1 MRHPRAEARFDLE
14 QETDRRAW
22 EFLQSSA
29 FSRSKLII
37 AALNAYADMQG
48 EQARQDA
55 FCNRVIETIR
65 TELRGNM
72 IAARPLPA
80 QIEAQAANTDEDVM
94 DAFLDSFQSSSR

>member
-1 MRHPRAEARFDLE
+1 MRRPRAEARFDLE

-65 TELRGNM
+65 TELHGNM
-72 IAARPLPA
+72 IAASPLPENVTLEV
-80 QIEAQAANTDEDVM
+80 EANP
-94 DAFLDSFQSSSR
+94 

>member
-14 QETDRRAW
+14 QEADRRAW

-29 FSRSKLII
+29 LSHSKLII
-37 AALNAYADMQG
+37 AALNAYADMQD

-55 FCNRVIETIR
+55 FYDRVIETIR

-72 IAARPLPA
+72 IAASPLQA
-80 QIEAQAANTDEDVM
+80 QTEAQAANTDEDVK
-94 DAFLDSFQSSSR
+94 DAFLDSLQ